1 MKNTKT
7 LSLKMDLEDYVFL
20 QRVGKLDEKSA
31 SEVINVII
39 DRLKHMSE
47 ESIIKLLEQSPN
59 IDNDD
64 IGTAD
69 GHLYM
74 SGIGDKQIYEGDK

>member
-1 MKNTKT
+1 MKKIKT
-7 LSLKMDLEDYVFL
+7 LSLNMNLEDYVFL
-20 QRVGKLDEKSA
+20 QRLGKLDDNSP
-31 SEVINVII
+31 SEVINIII

-59 IDNDD
+59 IDNND
-64 IGTAD
+64 IGTTD
-69 GHLYM
+69 GHLYI

>member
-1 MKNTKT
+1 
-7 LSLKMDLEDYVFL
+7 
-20 QRVGKLDEKSA
+20 
-31 SEVINVII
+31 
-39 DRLKHMSE
+39 MSQ

-64 IGTAD
+64 IGTTD